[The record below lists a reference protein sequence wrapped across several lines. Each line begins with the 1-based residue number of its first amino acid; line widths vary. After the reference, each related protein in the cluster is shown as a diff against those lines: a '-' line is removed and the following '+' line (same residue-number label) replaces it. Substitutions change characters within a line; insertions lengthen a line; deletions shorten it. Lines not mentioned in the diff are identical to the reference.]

1 MAGPITTSAGLTAGA
16 VGVGALGWWAGLEP
30 GVAIGAF
37 WGAIFFVLS
46 SKELTL
52 IAKTGFGGVSF
63 FFGIICAN
71 WAAELITWGV
81 HKFASGA
88 SDAPTAMG
96 AFIAAAVAVQTLM
109 AITTKDFTKALL
121 DRFLAWLKSALVK
134 SDIGGPK

>member
-1 MAGPITTSAGLTAGA
+1 MGDPTTAVIIAGGTAATGA
-16 VGVGALGWWAGLEP
+16 VSWWTGIEP

-46 SKELTL
+46 SKELTV

>member
-1 MAGPITTSAGLTAGA
+1 MGDPTTAIIVAGGTAVAGTAS
-16 VGVGALGWWAGLEP
+16 WWAGIEP

-81 HKFASGA
+81 RKVVETEAS
-88 SDAPTAMG
+88 SAPLPLG
-96 AFIAAAVAVQTLM
+96 SFIAAAVAVRVLM
-109 AITTKDFTKALL
+109 AITTTDFTNAVLARLL
-121 DRFLAWLKSALVK
+121 GWLKTALVK

>member
-1 MAGPITTSAGLTAGA
+1 MSDPTTAMILTGGTVAAGA
-16 VGVGALGWWAGLEP
+16 ASWWTGIEP

-63 FFGIICAN
+63 FFGIICAK
-71 WAAELITWGV
+71 WGAELLTWAV
-81 HKFASGA
+81 HKF
-88 SDAPTAMG
+88 SDDISAAPTPLG
-96 AFIAAAVAVQTLM
+96 AFVAAATAVQILM
-109 AITTKDFTKALL
+109 AITTKDFANALISRGL
-121 DRFLAWLKSALVK
+121 SWIKSALVR

>member
-1 MAGPITTSAGLTAGA
+1 MGDPTTAIVIAGGTAAAGA
-16 VGVGALGWWAGLEP
+16 ASWWTGIEP

-81 HKFASGA
+81 HKIAPGA
-88 SDAPTAMG
+88 SSAPVALA
-96 AFIAAAVAVQTLM
+96 AFIAAAMAVQTLM

-121 DRFLAWLKSALVK
+121 DRMLGWLKSALVK

>member
-1 MAGPITTSAGLTAGA
+1 MSDPTTAIIIAGGTAATGA
-16 VGVGALGWWAGLEP
+16 ASWWAGIEP

-71 WAAELITWGV
+71 WFSELITWGV
-81 HKFASGA
+81 RKFEADTS
-88 SDAPTAMG
+88 SAPLPLG
-96 AFIAAAVAVQTLM
+96 SFIAAAVAVRILM
-109 AITTKDFTKALL
+109 AITTTDFTNAVLARLL
-121 DRFLAWLKSALVK
+121 GWLKTALVK

>member
-1 MAGPITTSAGLTAGA
+1 MSDPTTAVIIAGGTAATGA
-16 VGVGALGWWAGLEP
+16 VSWWTGIEP

-81 HKFASGA
+81 HKVAPGA
-88 SDAPTAMG
+88 SSAPVALA
-96 AFIAAAVAVQTLM
+96 AFIAAVMAVQTLM

-121 DRFLAWLKSALVK
+121 DRLLGWLKSALVK

>member
-1 MAGPITTSAGLTAGA
+1 MGEPTTAVVIAGGTVVAGA
-16 VGVGALGWWAGLEP
+16 ASWWTGIEP

-81 HKFASGA
+81 HKVAPGA
-88 SDAPTAMG
+88 SSAPVALA
-96 AFIAAAVAVQTLM
+96 AFIAAAMAVQTLM
-109 AITTKDFTKALL
+109 AITTKDFTKAIL
-121 DRFLAWLKSALVK
+121 DRMLGWLKSALVK

>member
-1 MAGPITTSAGLTAGA
+1 MGDPTTAILVAGGTAATGA
-16 VGVGALGWWAGLEP
+16 AGWWAGIEP

-81 HKFASGA
+81 RKVVETEAS
-88 SDAPTAMG
+88 SAPLPLG
-96 AFIAAAVAVQTLM
+96 SFIAAAVAVRVLM
-109 AITTKDFTKALL
+109 AITTTDFTNAVLARLL
-121 DRFLAWLKSALVK
+121 SWLKTALVK

>member
-1 MAGPITTSAGLTAGA
+1 MTEPVITGTTLTTAAA
-16 VGVGALGWWAGLEP
+16 VVGAAGWWAGLDP

-96 AFIAAAVAVQTLM
+96 AFIAAAVAVQTRM

-121 DRFLAWLKSALVK
+121 DRLLTWLKSALIT